1 VEEMVVNVFV
11 LPYDK
16 YELML
21 VGSGFRMGLV
31 LAY

>member
-1 VEEMVVNVFV
+1 MVANVFV

>member
-1 VEEMVVNVFV
+1 MVNVFV

-21 VGSGFRMGLV
+21 VGSDFRMGLV